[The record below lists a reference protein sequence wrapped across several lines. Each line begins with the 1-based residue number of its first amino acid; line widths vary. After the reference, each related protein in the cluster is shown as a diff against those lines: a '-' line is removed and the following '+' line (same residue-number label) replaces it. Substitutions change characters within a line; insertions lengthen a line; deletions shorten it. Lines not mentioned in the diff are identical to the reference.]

1 MNYTFCKYNKK
12 KIPVIMSFG
21 EMPIANNFLKKKNNK
36 KNFNMRIAF
45 NEKYK
50 LLQLVTTPPAKKL
63 FNPNYAFLSSTSK
76 YMDRHFN
83 YIANVIKKKFIDKN
97 KSILEI
103 GCNDGIFLKNFI
115 SYKHLG
121 IEPSRNVYKIS
132 KKKKLNVI
140 NSFFN
145 TKLIKKKKLL
155 FDCIYS
161 ANVIC
166 HIKNIKEVF
175 SSIKKILNKNGV
187 FIFEDPYLGDIL
199 EKTSYDQIYDEHFYY
214 FCLSSVKKIAN
225 DFDLEVFDA
234 EKINTHGGS
243 MRYYI
248 CHTNEKRISKNLY
261 KMYQYERNK
270 INIKNI
276 KIFKNNVIKSKI
288 RILKIINKLKE
299 YGIYGYGAT
308 SKSSTILNYCK
319 LNDKMIRGIFDIT
332 PTKIDKYT
340 PGTNIR
346 IINYNKFN
354 LINPKYCFL
363 FAWNHFEEILK
374 KEKNNKIKWISHI
387 NKNHFKK
394 YKKLFV

>member
-1 MNYTFCKYNKK
+1 
-12 KIPVIMSFG
+12 
-21 EMPIANNFLKKKNNK
+21 
-36 KNFNMRIAF
+36 
-45 NEKYK
+45 
-50 LLQLVTTPPAKKL
+50 
-63 FNPNYAFLSSTSK
+63 
-76 YMDRHFN
+76 
-83 YIANVIKKKFIDKN
+83 
-97 KSILEI
+97 
-103 GCNDGIFLKNFI
+103 
-115 SYKHLG
+115 
-121 IEPSRNVYKIS
+121 
-132 KKKKLNVI
+132 
-140 NSFFN
+140 
-145 TKLIKKKKLL
+145 
-155 FDCIYS
+155 
-161 ANVIC
+161 
-166 HIKNIKEVF
+166 
-175 SSIKKILNKNGV
+175 
-187 FIFEDPYLGDIL
+187 
-199 EKTSYDQIYDEHFYY
+199 
-214 FCLSSVKKIAN
+214 
-225 DFDLEVFDA
+225 
-234 EKINTHGGS
+234 

-332 PTKIDKYT
+332 PTKINKYT